1 LITLQF
7 VCEDAISSK
16 AIAWF
21 GSGKFS
27 HVDCVLPY
35 TGWLLGSRSD
45 SVGGKPPGVQIRP
58 PDYAVFDVKV
68 RMKIHTIHSQ
78 IEQRYYD
85 FLYDQIGKPYDN
97 TAIWAFFVDRNWRQ
111 ADSWICSELQTAA
124 GEHSGILPKLALT
137 PNKITP
143 VACALTFSAIGGKEV

>member
-1 LITLQF
+1 MITLQF
-7 VCEDAISSK
+7 VCENAISSK

-27 HVDCVLPY
+27 HVDCVLPD
-35 TGWLLGSRSD
+35 GRLLGIRSD
-45 SVGGKPPGVQIRP
+45 KVGGKPPGVQIRP
-58 PDYAVFDVKV
+58 PDYAVFDVRV
-68 RMKIHTIHSQ
+68 RMKIHTIRAYDQ
-78 IEQRYYD
+78 EQRYYD

-111 ADSWICSELQTAA
+111 ADSWICSELQAAA
-124 GEHSGILPKLALT
+124 GEHAGVLPKLALT

-143 VACALTFSAIGGKEV
+143 VACALTYSAAGGKEV